1 MSKPLDLKY
10 ELAHIYSIAALH
22 GAISMN
28 AATTIIF
35 GNWTGH
41 LGMGLALRELQ
52 CVLGIASG
60 QTSKE
65 LARDLGVQP
74 ESIKKRVLSAS
85 TKLGVTR
92 RAQLVAEAMR
102 KGVISPLIV
111 LLCMVLTAQ
120 QASTEP
126 FGRVRRPGE
135 RRAEV
140 RLTVR
145 RAEACAIA

>member
-1 MSKPLDLKY
+1 MTT
-10 ELAHIYSIAALH
+10 ATSIT
-22 GAISMN
+22 S
-28 AATTIIF
+28 
-35 GNWTGH
+35 GNWTGQ

-52 CVLGIASG
+52 CVLGIAMG

-74 ESIKKRVLSAS
+74 ESIKKRVLAAS

-120 QASTEP
+120 QANTEQ
-126 FGRVRRPGE
+126 FGRIRRPGE
-135 RRAEV
+135 RRIETRVA
-140 RLTVR
+140 VR
-145 RAEACAIA
+145 RIEASHAA

>member
-1 MSKPLDLKY
+1 MHT
-10 ELAHIYSIAALH
+10 ATSI
-22 GAISMN
+22 
-28 AATTIIF
+28 TI

-74 ESIKKRVLSAS
+74 ESIKKRVLAAS

-102 KGVISPLIV
+102 KGVISPLVI
-111 LLCMVLTAQ
+111 LLCMVITAQ
-120 QASTEP
+120 QASSEQ
-126 FGRVRRPGE
+126 FGRTRRPGE
-135 RRAEV
+135 RRIETRVA
-140 RLTVR
+140 VR
-145 RAEACAIA
+145 RIEAAQTV

>member
-1 MSKPLDLKY
+1 MHA
-10 ELAHIYSIAALH
+10 ETSI
-22 GAISMN
+22 
-28 AATTIIF
+28 TI

-74 ESIKKRVLSAS
+74 DSIKKRVLAAS

-92 RAQLVAEAMR
+92 RAQLVSEAMR
-102 KGVISPLIV
+102 KGVISPLLIALCAIIV
-111 LLCMVLTAQ
+111 GHTALDDNPI
-120 QASTEP
+120 SRT
-126 FGRVRRPGE
+126 RRPGE
-135 RRAEV
+135 RRIETRVA
-140 RLTVR
+140 VR
-145 RAEACAIA
+145 RIEAAQTA

>member
-1 MSKPLDLKY
+1 
-10 ELAHIYSIAALH
+10 
-22 GAISMN
+22 MN
-28 AATTIIF
+28 AATSITS

-52 CVLGIASG
+52 CVLGIAMG

-74 ESIKKRVLSAS
+74 ESIKKRVLAAS

-111 LLCMVLTAQ
+111 LLCMVLTVQ
-120 QASTEP
+120 QANTEQ
-126 FGRVRRPGE
+126 FGRIRRPGE
-135 RRAEV
+135 RRVETRVA
-140 RLTVR
+140 VR
-145 RAEACAIA
+145 RIETALTA

>member
-1 MSKPLDLKY
+1 
-10 ELAHIYSIAALH
+10 
-22 GAISMN
+22 MN
-28 AATTIIF
+28 ASATVTL

-74 ESIKKRVLSAS
+74 ESIKKRVLAAS

-92 RAQLVAEAMR
+92 RAQLVAEAVR
-102 KGVISPLIV
+102 KGVISPLVI
-111 LLCMVLTAQ
+111 LLCMVITAQ
-120 QASTEP
+120 QANPEQ
-126 FGRVRRPGE
+126 FGRIRRPGE
-135 RRAEV
+135 RRIETRV
-140 RLTVR
+140 TVR
-145 RAEACAIA
+145 RIEAAQTV

>member
-1 MSKPLDLKY
+1 
-10 ELAHIYSIAALH
+10 
-22 GAISMN
+22 MN
-28 AATTIIF
+28 ASATVTI

-52 CVLGIASG
+52 CVLGIAMG

-74 ESIKKRVLSAS
+74 ESIKKRVLAAS

-102 KGVISPLIV
+102 KGVISPLVV
-111 LLCMVLTAQ
+111 LLCMVITAQ
-120 QASTEP
+120 QANTEQ
-126 FGRVRRPGE
+126 FGRIRRPGE
-135 RRAEV
+135 RRIENRVAA
-140 RLTVR
+140 R
-145 RAEACAIA
+145 RIEAVQTA

>member
-1 MSKPLDLKY
+1 
-10 ELAHIYSIAALH
+10 
-22 GAISMN
+22 MN
-28 AATTIIF
+28 ASASVTL

-52 CVLGIASG
+52 CVLGIAMG

-74 ESIKKRVLSAS
+74 ESIKKRVLAAS

-102 KGVISPLIV
+102 MGVITPMIIM
-111 LLCMVLTAQ
+111 LCMILTAQ
-120 QASTEP
+120 QANTEQ
-126 FGRVRRPGE
+126 FGRIRRPGE
-135 RRAEV
+135 RRIETRVA
-140 RLTVR
+140 VR
-145 RAEACAIA
+145 RIEAAQTV

>member
-1 MSKPLDLKY
+1 
-10 ELAHIYSIAALH
+10 
-22 GAISMN
+22 MN
-28 AATTIIF
+28 APTTLTL

-52 CVLGIASG
+52 CVLGIAMG

-65 LARDLGVQP
+65 LARELGVQP
-74 ESIKKRVLSAS
+74 ESIKKRVLAAS

-111 LLCMVLTAQ
+111 LLCMVLTVQ
-120 QASTEP
+120 QANTEQ
-126 FGRVRRPGE
+126 FGRIRRPGE
-135 RRAEV
+135 RRVETRVAV
-140 RLTVR
+140 RRIETALTV
-145 RAEACAIA
+145 

>member
-1 MSKPLDLKY
+1 
-10 ELAHIYSIAALH
+10 
-22 GAISMN
+22 MN
-28 AATTIIF
+28 AATSITI

-52 CVLGIASG
+52 CVLGIAMG

-74 ESIKKRVLSAS
+74 ESIKKRVLAAS

-102 KGVISPLIV
+102 KGVISPLAATLALV
-111 LLCMVLTAQ
+111 LAIHGMIGDDQ
-120 QASTEP
+120 MN
-126 FGRVRRPGE
+126 RIRRPGE
-135 RRAEV
+135 RRIETRVA
-140 RLTVR
+140 VR
-145 RAEACAIA
+145 RIEAAQTA

>member
-1 MSKPLDLKY
+1 MS
-10 ELAHIYSIAALH
+10 A
-22 GAISMN
+22 G
-28 AATTIIF
+28 TTITF

-74 ESIKKRVLSAS
+74 ESIKKRVLAAS

-102 KGVISPLIV
+102 KGVISPMAATLALV
-111 LLCMVLTAQ
+111 LAIHGMIGDDQML
-120 QASTEP
+120 
-126 FGRVRRPGE
+126 RVRRGSGE
-135 RRAEV
+135 RRVETRVA
-140 RLTVR
+140 VR
-145 RAEACAIA
+145 RIEVAYTA

>member
-1 MSKPLDLKY
+1 MTT
-10 ELAHIYSIAALH
+10 ATSIT
-22 GAISMN
+22 S
-28 AATTIIF
+28 

-52 CVLGIASG
+52 CVLGIAMG

-74 ESIKKRVLSAS
+74 ESIKKRVLAAS

-111 LLCMVLTAQ
+111 LLCMVLTIQ
-120 QASTEP
+120 QANTEQ
-126 FGRVRRPGE
+126 FGRIRRPGE
-135 RRAEV
+135 RRVETRVA
-140 RLTVR
+140 VR
-145 RAEACAIA
+145 RIETALTA

>member
-1 MSKPLDLKY
+1 
-10 ELAHIYSIAALH
+10 
-22 GAISMN
+22 MN
-28 AATTIIF
+28 AATSITF

-74 ESIKKRVLSAS
+74 ESIKKRVLAAS

-102 KGVISPLIV
+102 KGVISPMAATLALV
-111 LLCMVLTAQ
+111 LAIHGMIGDDQML
-120 QASTEP
+120 
-126 FGRVRRPGE
+126 RVRRGSGE
-135 RRAEV
+135 RRVETRVA
-140 RLTVR
+140 VR
-145 RAEACAIA
+145 RIEVAYTA